1 VRKFLLLIVGVV
13 ATVAIIG
20 QAGAAKPFTHAT
32 GGVTLASPTQ
42 TLSFDAFDYG
52 ATGDRGTV
60 SYSNLEAPGV
70 TYTASVFCANV
81 DPATNTALFAYLIPP
96 GNSASGIYVIWKVVD
111 GGTPGT
117 NGDTAGF
124 TTAPDRAS
132 AIAACNSLATGVQN
146 YAITDGDLVV
156 HG

>member
-1 VRKFLLLIVGVV
+1 LLIIGVV
-13 ATVAIIG
+13 ATVAIVG
-20 QAGAAKPFTHAT
+20 QAGAAKSFTHAT

-52 ATGDRGTV
+52 ATGDRGSV

-81 DPATNTALFAYLIPP
+81 NPATNTALFAYLIPP
-96 GNSASGIYVIWKVVD
+96 GNPASGIYVIWKVVD
-111 GGTPGT
+111 GGPPGT

-124 TTAPDRAS
+124 TTASDQAG
-132 AIAACNSLATGVQN
+132 AISACNNPLTAVAN
-146 YAITDGDLVV
+146 YAITDGNLVV
-156 HG
+156 HD

>member
-1 VRKFLLLIVGVV
+1 LLIVGVV
-13 ATVAIIG
+13 ATAAIVG
-20 QAGAAKPFTHAT
+20 QAGAAKSFTHAT

-60 SYSNLEAPGV
+60 SYSNPSASV

-81 DPATNTALFAYLIPP
+81 NPATNTALFAYLIPP

-124 TTAPDRAS
+124 TTAPDQAG
-132 AIAACNSLATGVQN
+132 AISACNNAATGVTN
-146 YAITDGDLVV
+146 YAITDGNLVV
-156 HG
+156 HD